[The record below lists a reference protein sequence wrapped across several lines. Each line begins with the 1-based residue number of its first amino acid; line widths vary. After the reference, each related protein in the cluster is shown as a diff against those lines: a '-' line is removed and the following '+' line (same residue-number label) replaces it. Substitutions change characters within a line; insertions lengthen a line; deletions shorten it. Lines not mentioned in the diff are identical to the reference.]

1 MLNERGNYKGCL
13 VYIIPNK
20 YKEACS
26 KCLSDKMPSTGKVTT
41 GFIAWEDLIHIIGVK
56 LIERINGYLAE
67 INNSNIE
74 IIKIV
79 ESIVK

>member
-1 MLNERGNYKGCL
+1 
-13 VYIIPNK
+13 
-20 YKEACS
+20 
-26 KCLSDKMPSTGKVTT
+26 MPSTGKVTT